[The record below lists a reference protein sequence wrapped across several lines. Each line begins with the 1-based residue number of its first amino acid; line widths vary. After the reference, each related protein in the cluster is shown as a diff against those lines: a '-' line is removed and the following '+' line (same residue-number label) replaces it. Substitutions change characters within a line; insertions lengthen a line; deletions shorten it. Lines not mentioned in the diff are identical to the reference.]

1 MKDRTG
7 RMKKHM
13 IWEAPLIS
21 LLVTSTQALGA
32 GATQLPFPQFNS
44 VAYCQDLTSKM
55 LNQTERESATASCLA
70 EEKISK
76 ERLQGHWGLVS
87 APGYAEC
94 MKERGTLK
102 SQTYARLELC
112 IAVDVGLQ
120 CLRDDIKCEVTR

>member
-1 MKDRTG
+1 
-7 RMKKHM
+7 MKKHM